1 MIPKI
6 DSEIGISVYATQS
19 NGIGGRI
26 KTSNDTF
33 IVKEILSDKALKS
46 ISDNNGFSV
55 YILQK
60 NGIDTM
66 HALRDVEKRFG
77 LVLKSMGL
85 KDANALTEQYV
96 FSKTISKS
104 FEKIEGKNYAIGNHH
119 FFSFKIVDLIS
130 KQMQK
135 SINYPNCP
143 YTRFRGLRARNKKVW
158 LCKEKSLQKLDNKSL
173 TGG

>member
-19 NGIGGRI
+19 NGTDGRI

-66 HALRDVEKRFG
+66 HALKDVEKRFG

-104 FEKIEGKNYAIGNHH
+104 FEKNVFPEPLSPPIPII
-119 FFSFKIVDLIS
+119 IVFL
-130 KQMQK
+130 
-135 SINYPNCP
+135 N
-143 YTRFRGLRARNKKVW
+143 L
-158 LCKEKSLQKLDNKSL
+158 
-173 TGG
+173 

>member
-6 DSEIGISVYATQS
+6 DSEIGISVYTTQS
-19 NGIGGRI
+19 NDTDGRI

-66 HALRDVEKRFG
+66 HAL
-77 LVLKSMGL
+77 
-85 KDANALTEQYV
+85 KD
-96 FSKTISKS
+96 I
-104 FEKIEGKNYAIGNHH
+104 
-119 FFSFKIVDLIS
+119 
-130 KQMQK
+130 
-135 SINYPNCP
+135 
-143 YTRFRGLRARNKKVW
+143 
-158 LCKEKSLQKLDNKSL
+158 EKS
-173 TGG
+173 GAI